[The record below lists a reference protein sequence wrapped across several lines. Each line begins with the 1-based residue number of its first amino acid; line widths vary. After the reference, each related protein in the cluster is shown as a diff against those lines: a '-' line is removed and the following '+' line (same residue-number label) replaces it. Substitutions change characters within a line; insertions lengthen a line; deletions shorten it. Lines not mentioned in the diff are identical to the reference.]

1 MEVIGWL
8 CAFLALA
15 AFGWGL
21 DRHLRLRDVEISL
34 KTRLGDMLVQR
45 DTALDKICHCCMQ
58 SRVLEFK
65 SLIREHFTL

>member
-1 MEVIGWL
+1 MEVIGWVCL
-8 CAFLALA
+8 FLALA

-21 DRHLRLRDVEISL
+21 DKHLRLRDVEISL

-45 DTALDKICHCCMQ
+45 DLATNKDCSCCLQ

-65 SLIREHFTL
+65 SLIREHFKL